1 MRLSS
6 FALIALLVPT
16 VGVAQ
21 RKSGASTGPIAATE
35 IDGDLRFLSSDLLE
49 GRAPATRADK
59 LTTEYIADQLR
70 GAGVEPGVNGS
81 YFQSVPID
89 VVKADPAS
97 IKVTASGKSTMTL
110 KSPDDVVVFAG
121 SAVDTSS
128 AHGELV
134 YVGYGASAPEYRW
147 DDFKGM
153 DLKGKILL
161 VLVNDPPATAAEP
174 KLFGGKAMTY
184 YGRWTYKFEE
194 AERRGAAGALIV
206 HTTESASYPWH
217 TVVGSWSG
225 EQRMLP
231 RDASSPPPLGMRGW
245 ITDSAATVL
254 LKGAGLDMAQLRKSA
269 ESRDFKPVSTGIII
283 DFSARNTVKHLSSE
297 NVVGVVRGHDSKLKK
312 EYVALSAHWDHLGIG
327 VPVNGDS
334 IYNGAVDNGTGVAS
348 LLAVARA
355 AAKLPSTRR
364 SLIFLFVTGE
374 ESGLLGS
381 QYFGEH
387 PTVPAANIVADLNMD
402 VVTVSGRVRDLNVMG
417 DNKSTLGPMLASMVS
432 QQGMRL
438 SPDAHPEAG
447 HFYRSDHF
455 SFAKV
460 GIPSVSIGAGEDYV
474 GKPKGYGA
482 KVDEDYNAHRYHQ
495 PQDAYSPDFDLSGAA
510 QISNI
515 VLKFARTLAN
525 SPITPAWNA
534 DTEFR
539 AAREKSLKPVSE

>member
-6 FALIALLVPT
+6 FALLATLVPA
-16 VGVAQ
+16 VAAAQ
-21 RKSGASTGPIAATE
+21 ARTTASAGPVTATE
-35 IDGDLRFLSSDLLE
+35 IDGDLRFISSDLLE

-81 YFQSVPID
+81 YFQTVPID

-110 KSPDDVVVFAG
+110 ESPNDVVVFAG
-121 SAVDTSS
+121 SAVEESKAS
-128 AHGELV
+128 GELV
-134 YVGYGASAPEYRW
+134 YVGYGASAPEYKW
-147 DDFKGM
+147 DDYKGM
-153 DLKGKILL
+153 DVKGKILL

-184 YGRWTYKFEE
+184 YGRWTYKYEE
-194 AERRGAAGALIV
+194 AERRGAAGVLIV

-231 RDASSPPPLGMRGW
+231 RDATSPPPLGMRGW

-254 LKGAGLDMAQLRKSA
+254 LKGAGLDMAKLRKDA
-269 ESRDFKPVSTGIII
+269 ESRDFKPVSTGINL
-283 DFSARNTVKHLSSE
+283 DFSAHNTVSHLSSA
-297 NVVGVVRGHDSKLKK
+297 NVVGIVRGHDSKLKNQ
-312 EYVALSAHWDHLGIG
+312 YVAISAHWDHLGIG

-334 IYNGAVDNGTGVAS
+334 IYNGSVDNASGVAS
-348 LLAVARA
+348 TLAIARA
-355 AAKLPSTRR
+355 AAKMPSTRR
-364 SLIFLFVTGE
+364 SLIFLFVTAE

-381 QYFGEH
+381 QYYGEH
-387 PTVPAANIVADLNMD
+387 PTVPAASIVADLNLD
-402 VVTVSGRVRDLNVMG
+402 VVTVSGRVRDLDVMG
-417 DNKSTLGPMLASMVS
+417 DNKSSLGPMLASLVRP
-432 QQGMRL
+432 QGIKL

-455 SFAKV
+455 SFAIV
-460 GIPSVSIGAGEDYV
+460 GIPSVSIGAGEDYI
-474 GKPKGYGA
+474 GKPKDYGA

-495 PQDAYSPDFDLSGAA
+495 PADAYSPDFDLSGAA

-525 SPITPAWNA
+525 SPVTPTWNA
-534 DTEFR
+534 DAEFK
-539 AAREKSLKPVSE
+539 AAREKSLKPVS

>member
-1 MRLSS
+1 MRFSS
-6 FALIALLVPT
+6 FALVVSLVPAIA
-16 VGVAQ
+16 GAQ
-21 RKSGASTGPIAATE
+21 GKAAAGPITATE

-70 GAGVEPGVNGS
+70 GAGVQPGVNGS
-81 YFQSVPID
+81 YFQTVPID
-89 VVKADPAS
+89 VVKADPSS
-97 IKVTASGKSTMTL
+97 IKVTASGKSTARL
-110 KSPDDVVVFAG
+110 KTPEDVVVFAG
-121 SAVDTSS
+121 SAVEQSS

-134 YVGYGASAPEYRW
+134 YVGYGAAAPEYKW
-147 DDFKGM
+147 DDYKGM
-153 DLKGKILL
+153 DLKGKVLL

-184 YGRWTYKFEE
+184 YGRWTYKYEE
-194 AERRGAAGALIV
+194 AERRGAAGVLIV

-225 EQRMLP
+225 EARMLP

-245 ITDSAATVL
+245 ITDSAATAL
-254 LKGAGLDMAQLRKSA
+254 LKGAGLDMAQLRKQA
-269 ESRDFKPVSTGIII
+269 ESRDFKPVSTGITI
-283 DFSARNTVKHLSSE
+283 DFSARNSVKHLSSA
-297 NVVGVVRGHDSKLKK
+297 NVVGVVPGRDSKKK

-334 IYNGAVDNGTGVAS
+334 IYNGAVDNGSGVAS

-364 SLIFLFVTGE
+364 SLIFLFVTAE

-387 PTVPAANIVADLNMD
+387 PTVPAASIVADLNMD
-402 VVTVSGRVRDLNVMG
+402 VVTVNGRVRNLNVMG
-417 DNKSTLGPMLASMVS
+417 DNKSTLGPMLASLVRP
-432 QQGMRL
+432 QGLRL

-474 GKPKGYGA
+474 GKPKDFGA
-482 KVDEDYNAHRYHQ
+482 KAAEDYNAHRYHQ
-495 PQDAYSPDFDLSGAA
+495 PGDAYSPDFDLSGAA

-525 SPITPAWNA
+525 SPVTPTWNPDA
-534 DTEFR
+534 EFK
-539 AAREKSLKPVSE
+539 AARELSLKPAV

>member
-1 MRLSS
+1 MRLQS
-6 FALIALLVPT
+6 FVLVAALTPAA
-16 VGVAQ
+16 VGAQ
-21 RKSGASTGPIAATE
+21 SAAASPITTAE

-70 GAGVEPGVNGS
+70 SAGVEPGVNGS
-81 YFQSVPID
+81 YFQTVPID

-97 IKVTASGKSTMTL
+97 IKVSATGKATMTL

-121 SAVDTSS
+121 SAVEQSK

-134 YVGYGASAPEYRW
+134 YVGYGATAPEYRW

-153 DLKGKILL
+153 DVKGKILL

-174 KLFGGKAMTY
+174 QLFGGKAMTY
-184 YGRWTYKFEE
+184 YGRWTYKYEE
-194 AERRGAAGALIV
+194 AERRGAAGVLIV

-231 RDASSPPPLGMRGW
+231 RDSTAPPPLGMCGW

-254 LKGAGLDMAQLRKSA
+254 LKQAGLDMAKLRKDA
-269 ESRDFKPVSTGIII
+269 ESRDFKPVSTGIDI
-283 DFSARNTVKHLSSE
+283 DFSATNSVKHLSSE
-297 NVVGVVRGHDSKLKK
+297 NVVGVVRGTDAKLKDQ
-312 EYVALSAHWDHLGIG
+312 YVAISAHWDHLGIG
-327 VPVNGDS
+327 VPVDGDS
-334 IYNGAVDNGTGVAS
+334 IYNGSVDNASGVAS
-348 LLAVARA
+348 TLAIARA
-355 AAKLPSTRR
+355 AAKLPHSRR
-364 SLIFLFVTGE
+364 SLIFLFVTAE

-387 PTVPAANIVADLNMD
+387 PTVPASSIVADLNLD
-402 VVTVSGRVRDLNVMG
+402 VVTVSGRVNDLDVMG
-417 DNKSTLGPMLASMVS
+417 DNKSTLGPMLASLVKP
-432 QQGMRL
+432 QGIRL

-460 GIPSVSIGAGEDYV
+460 GIPAVSIGAGEDYV
-474 GKPKGYGA
+474 GKPKDYGA
-482 KVDEDYNAHRYHQ
+482 KIDADYNAHRYHQ
-495 PQDAYSPDFDLSGAA
+495 PSDAYSPDFDLSGAV
-510 QISNI
+510 QISSI
-515 VLKFARTLAN
+515 VLHFARTLAN
-525 SPITPAWNA
+525 SPVMPVWNA
-534 DTEFR
+534 DAEFK
-539 AAREKSLKPVSE
+539 AAREKSLKPVS

>member
-1 MRLSS
+1 MRLHS
-6 FALIALLVPT
+6 FVMLAALVPAIA
-16 VGVAQ
+16 GAQ
-21 RKSGASTGPIAATE
+21 TTAGAAPITAHE

-70 GAGVEPGVNGS
+70 SAGVEPGVNGS
-81 YFQSVPID
+81 YFQTVPID

-121 SAVDTSS
+121 SAVEQSK

-134 YVGYGASAPEYRW
+134 YVGYGAAAPEYKW

-153 DLKGKILL
+153 DVKGKILL

-174 KLFGGKAMTY
+174 QLFGGKAMTY
-184 YGRWTYKFEE
+184 YGRWTYKYEE
-194 AERRGAAGALIV
+194 AERRGAAGVLIV

-231 RDASSPPPLGMRGW
+231 RDSTSPPPLGMRGW
-245 ITDSAATVL
+245 ITDSAATAL
-254 LKGAGLDMAQLRKSA
+254 LEPAGLDMAKLRKDA
-269 ESRDFKPVSTGIII
+269 ESRDFKPVSTGIDI
-283 DFSARNTVKHLSSE
+283 DFSATNSVKHLSSE
-297 NVVGVVRGHDSKLKK
+297 NVVGVVPGTDPKLRNQ
-312 EYVALSAHWDHLGIG
+312 YVAISAHWDHLGVG

-334 IYNGAVDNGTGVAS
+334 IYNGAVDNASGVAS
-348 LLAVARA
+348 TLAVARA
-355 AAKLPSTRR
+355 AAKMPHTKR
-364 SLIFLFVTGE
+364 SLIFLFVTAE

-387 PTVPAANIVADLNMD
+387 PTVPASDIVADLNLD
-402 VVTVSGRVRDLNVMG
+402 VVTLSGKVRDLDVLG
-417 DNKSTLGPMLASMVS
+417 DNKSSLGPMLASLVKP
-432 QQGMRL
+432 QGMVI

-460 GIPSVSIGAGEDYV
+460 GIPAVSIGAGDDYV
-474 GKPKGYGA
+474 GKPKDFGEKSDA
-482 KVDEDYNAHRYHQ
+482 DYNAHRYHQ
-495 PQDAYSPDFDLSGAA
+495 PSDAYRPDFDLSGAV
-510 QISNI
+510 QISSI
-515 VLKFARTLAN
+515 VLHFARTLGN
-525 SPITPAWNA
+525 SSVMPTWNA
-534 DTEFR
+534 DAEFKS
-539 AAREKSLKPVSE
+539 AREKSPKPVS